1 MLTILPP
8 PARLRC
14 GYAAC
19 AATNALV
26 RFVSTTSF
34 HSSRLYSCG
43 CLRTFMPALLTRMSR
58 RPSRCAA
65 SSTIARQDFSS
76 VRSAC
81 RANALPPSCFT
92 AAAFF
97 ALSRPAMATAAPA
110 CASPRAMPRP
120 MPPLPPVTSA
130 ALPLRSNTLLLP
142 RIVLRVD
149 EVERVRAAARDL
161 EHHRS
166 ALRHLVVRHVRL
178 LEDEA
183 AGRVFLQLRLV
194 EGRALGEMERAREHR
209 DLQVH
214 RVRMRRGL
222 EAGRVL
228 HAGDERLFLGP
239 VAPNRGDLRAGGRI
253 ALVFELLGLE
263 LLRVNQDGGDA
274 A

>member
-81 RANALPPSCFT
+81 RANVLPPSCFT

-130 ALPLRSNTLLLP
+130 ALPLRSNTLFLP
-142 RIVLRVD
+142 RVVLRVH
-149 EVERVRAAARDL
+149 EVEPVRAGARDL
-161 EHHRS
+161 EHHR
-166 ALRHLVVRHVRL
+166 AVLGQLVVRHVGL

-183 AGRVFLQLRLV
+183 SRRIGLELRFV
-194 EGRALGEMERAREHR
+194 ERRALGEVQRAGEHR
-209 DLQVH
+209 DLQVD
-214 RVRMRRGL
+214 RVRM
-222 EAGRVL
+222 
-228 HAGDERLFLGP
+228 
-239 VAPNRGDLRAGGRI
+239 
-253 ALVFELLGLE
+253 
-263 LLRVNQDGGDA
+263 
-274 A
+274 